1 MSAPPA
7 AAPSGVVTF
16 LFTDVE
22 GSTRRWEADAEAMRV
37 ALAAHDGVLRAAVE
51 AHGGWLFKHTGDGV
65 CAAFAS
71 PRSAVDAAVATQRAL
86 ELPVRMGIAT
96 GEAEL
101 RDGDY
106 FGAVLNRAA
115 RVMAAGHGGQILLA
129 DSTAGVL
136 SGIDLLDLGPRR
148 LRDLPTP
155 VQVFQVQAEGLRTD
169 FPPLRALDTSPGN
182 LRLAAT
188 SFIGRESEVGEVQ
201 AAAKAH
207 RLVTLTGVGGVG
219 KTRLA
224 LEVAARL
231 ADDFPDGVWF
241 FDLAA
246 VADPAAV
253 PDAVAAVLGII
264 QQPGKS
270 VADSVA
276 AALEGRVRLLV
287 FDNCEHVVDSV
298 ADLVEPI
305 LAASATVTILAT
317 SREGLGVSEE
327 QLWRVPSLDVNSGTE
342 SAAVN
347 LFLDRAQSVV
357 SDFSL
362 TQPGDADAVVEICRR
377 LDGIPLAIEL
387 AASRMASMTASEVRD
402 RLDQRFRLL
411 VGSRR
416 ALERHHTLRHA
427 VAWSYEHLDD
437 TEKALLE
444 RCSVFAG
451 GFDLHSACAVAGFP
465 DAPDDFATLDL
476 LDALVRKSLL
486 VADRS
491 SGRTRFSMLE
501 TIRQF
506 AEEQLVAG
514 GEASEIRAAHSRYFA
529 GREADIL
536 ARWDSPRQREA
547 YDWFTIELANLRTA
561 FRWAADHGDLDVAAT
576 IASYVGWLGALVQT
590 LEPIAWA
597 EELIEPA
604 GAVDHPRLAFLYA
617 IASQCFTTGR
627 IEAAV
632 GYCDAGQIVLGG
644 SRDAPPYGIEGVL
657 GLVYLA
663 IGQPERLAEWCR
675 AQLARRRDT
684 HVYIRAWLV
693 LALALAGCGGEA
705 MDSAD
710 GLIEAAEA
718 PRNPSLLALAL
729 GAYGLAFRDA
739 DPVGALHALGRGLV
753 IAQDSG
759 NRAVASVLANVLARF
774 EAGQGDPVSAFDHLT
789 LAIGNYHNGGDT
801 TTIRAPLAVLAVL
814 FDRLGRYEPAATIA
828 GFALSPLAAAAVPE
842 ITTAITHLRDVLGD
856 PAYESLARK
865 GETMTTAAMA
875 TYAYDQIDQAR
886 TELTAVSRPDVPAR
900 VRPGH
905 RIS

>member
-1 MSAPPA
+1 MSADPA
-7 AAPSGVVTF
+7 ATAPAGVVTF

-22 GSTRRWEADAEAMRV
+22 GSTRRWEADADEMRI
-37 ALAAHDGVLRAAVE
+37 ALAAHDEVLRGAIE
-51 AHGGWLFKHTGDGV
+51 AQGGWLFKHTGDGV

-71 PRSAVDAAVATQRAL
+71 PRSAVDAAVIAQRAL
-86 ELPVRMGIAT
+86 ELPVRMGLET

-129 DSTAGVL
+129 DSTAGLL
-136 SGIDLLDLGPRR
+136 SGVDLVDLGPRR

-155 VQVFQVQAEGLRTD
+155 IGVFQVRAEDLRAD
-169 FPPLRALDTSPGN
+169 FPSLRALDVSPGN
-182 LRLAAT
+182 LRPATT
-188 SFIGRESEVGEVQ
+188 SFIGRESVADDVH
-201 AAAKAH
+201 AAVKRH
-207 RLVTLTGVGGVG
+207 QLVTLTGVGGVG

-231 ADDFPDGVWF
+231 ADEFPDGVWF
-241 FDLAA
+241 FELAA
-246 VADPAAV
+246 VTDPAAV
-253 PDAVAAVLGII
+253 PDAVAAVLGIT

-270 VADSVA
+270 LSESVA

-287 FDNCEHVVDSV
+287 FDNCEHVLDAA
-298 ADLVEPI
+298 ADLIETV
-305 LAASATVTILAT
+305 LAHSATVKILAT
-317 SREGLGVSEE
+317 SREGLGVTDER
-327 QLWRVPSLDVNSGTE
+327 LWPVPSLDVAAGIN
-342 SAAVN
+342 SAAVS
-347 LFLDRAQSVV
+347 LFIERAQAVSPRFSVSNPDEV
-357 SDFSL
+357 
-362 TQPGDADAVVEICRR
+362 AAVLEICRR

-416 ALERHHTLRHA
+416 GLERHQTLRHT
-427 VAWSYEHLDD
+427 VAWSYDLLDD
-437 TEKALLE
+437 TEKALLK

-451 GFDLHSACAVAGFP
+451 GFDLESACAVMGS
-465 DAPDDFATLDL
+465 DDDFAALDL

-506 AEEQLVAG
+506 AEEQLVVG
-514 GEASEIRAAHSRYFA
+514 GEASEVRAAHSRYFA

-536 ARWDSPRQREA
+536 ARWDSPGQREA
-547 YDWFTIELANLRTA
+547 LTWFTAELANLRTA

-576 IASYVGWLGALVQT
+576 IATYVGWLGSMVQT
-590 LEPIAWA
+590 YEPIAWA

-604 GAVDHPRLAFLYA
+604 RAVDHPRLAFLYV
-617 IASQCFTTGR
+617 IASQCYTTGR
-627 IEAAV
+627 IEAAI
-632 GYCDAGQIVLGG
+632 GYSDAGQIVLGR
-644 SRDAPPYGIEGVL
+644 SREALPSGIEAML
-657 GLVYLA
+657 GFVHLV
-663 IGQPERLAEWCR
+663 IGQPEQLAELCR

-684 HVYIRAWLV
+684 HVLIRSWLV
-693 LALALAGCGGEA
+693 AALAVVGSGAEA
-705 MDSAD
+705 MDCAD

-718 PRNPSLLALAL
+718 TGNPHMLALAL
-729 GAYGLAFRDA
+729 TAYGAAFRDA
-739 DPVGALHALGRGLV
+739 DPVGALHAVGRGLV

-759 NRAVASVLANVLARF
+759 NRANESVLASVLARL
-774 EAGQGDPVSAFDHLT
+774 EAEHGDTVAALDHLT
-789 LAIGNYHNGGDT
+789 LAIRNFHDAGDT
-801 TTIRAPLAVLAVL
+801 TTICVPLALLAAL

-828 GFALSPLAAAAVPE
+828 GFALSPIATAGVPE
-842 ITTAITHLRDVLGD
+842 ITTTITQLREVLGD
-856 PAYESLARK
+856 QTYESLARK

-886 TELTAVSRPDVPAR
+886 TGLNAASK
-900 VRPGH
+900 
-905 RIS
+905 